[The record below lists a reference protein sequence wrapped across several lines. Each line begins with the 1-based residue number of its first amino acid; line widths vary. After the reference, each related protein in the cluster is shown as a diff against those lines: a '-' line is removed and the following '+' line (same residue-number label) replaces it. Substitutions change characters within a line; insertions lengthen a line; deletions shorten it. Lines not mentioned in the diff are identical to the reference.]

1 MLKIEN
7 INKIKGHVLTIKGF
21 EFYVTDVNENLDSY
35 IFTIRAQL
43 TVHAPKTMILK
54 KQQCELGYYE
64 MQQYGSPR
72 YHLWEADMQTPGAL
86 IDEFQKYLN
95 AL

>member
-7 INKIKGHVLTIKGF
+7 IQRIKGYCVNIKGF
-21 EFYVTDVNENLDSY
+21 DFNVTDVNENLDSY

-72 YHLWEADMQTPGAL
+72 YHLWEADMLSPGAL
-86 IDEFQKYLN
+86 VEEFQNYLN

>member
-7 INKIKGHVLTIKGF
+7 IQRIKGYCVNIKGF
-21 EFYVTDVNENLDSY
+21 DFNVTDVNENLDSY
-35 IFTIRAQL
+35 IFTLKARL

-54 KQQCELGYYE
+54 KQCCELGYYE
-64 MQQYGSPR
+64 MQEYGYPR
-72 YHLWEADMQTPGAL
+72 YHLWQQDMLSPASL
-86 IDEFQKYLN
+86 RDEFQKYLN